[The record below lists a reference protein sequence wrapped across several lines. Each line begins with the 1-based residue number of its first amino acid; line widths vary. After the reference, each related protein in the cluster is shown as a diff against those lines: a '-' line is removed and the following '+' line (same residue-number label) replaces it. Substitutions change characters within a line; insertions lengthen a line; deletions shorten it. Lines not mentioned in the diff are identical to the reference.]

1 MQKKKIVWDLFG
13 GGQNSV
19 FLTLQ
24 ELNLLKDYDVYTFD
38 ITEPI
43 HDKQFKIDLAQDN
56 IIKIFSQ
63 FPKPDII
70 VASPLCQSFSCVLN
84 MKGGGTCFWKFN
96 NAKTKLIER
105 SVKEFETLKSGFTK
119 NLKADVQL
127 FIKRLG
133 QKCIDNTIALIKHYQ
148 PQYWYIENPKQS
160 LMWKYIQLNRTDFFD
175 PFNHYLNETSYGK
188 YGYFTTKATIFLSNV
203 PMNLL
208 KGKIDPPYTI
218 EIVNGQK
225 YYVLKDDAKTKVRFD
240 LNSRMIG
247 LASLNK
253 MIKARNVKSGMGA
266 MDFIQRQT
274 TPPYQKNKKTNEQIS
289 ESGPASAIPHS
300 LIAHIFSYF
309 NFKSSKINLIRL
321 IKQTI
326 HTNNPS
332 IFHQLVFIIYGLLW
346 NKYQINAFDPKF
358 VIRKS
363 LPVEIDL
370 HTSFNQ
376 KAPPPLKKFDLWLT
390 DKQIHFIKSI
400 VKQLFK
406 QTPTP
411 LTTIINKNPLWE
423 QQLHSNA
430 KSSNKI
436 TNDKILASFND
447 LSWMKTN
454 LDLNRSNYE
463 SSS

>member
-160 LMWKYIQLNRTDFFD
+160 LMWKYIQLNRSDFFD

-218 EIVNGQK
+218 ETINGQK

-240 LNSRMIG
+240 LDSRMLG
-247 LASLNK
+247 LASINK

-266 MDFIQRQT
+266 MDFIQRQSS
-274 TPPYQKNKKTNEQIS
+274 PYQKNKKTNEQIS
-289 ESGPASAIPHS
+289 ESGPASAIPHP

-309 NFKSSKINLIRL
+309 NFKSSKINLITL
-321 IKQTI
+321 IKQMIDTS
-326 HTNNPS
+326 NPS

-358 VIRKS
+358 AIRKS

-370 HTSFNQ
+370 QTSFNQ
-376 KAPPPLKKFDLWLT
+376 KAPLVLKKFDLWLT
-390 DKQIHFIKSI
+390 NEQIDFIKLIIKEVLKKSLP
-400 VKQLFK
+400 V
-406 QTPTP
+406 
-411 LTTIINKNPLWE
+411 LTLIINKNPWWD
-423 QQLHSNA
+423 QQVHSNS
-430 KSSNKI
+430 KINKI
-436 TNDKILASFND
+436 ANDKILASFND
-447 LSWMKTN
+447 LAWIKTN
-454 LDLNRSNYE
+454 FDLKF
-463 SSS
+463 